1 MGRWCVCRV
10 SVLEAASGPAQ
21 GASGKSW
28 AWLNANRKE
37 PQEYKALSVQSMQEW
52 RQLPELAEFPGAP
65 VHPLLLRSLSLYIS
79 LSYSLTHSLTHLA
92 NP

>member
-1 MGRWCVCRV
+1 MDVWCVCRV

-65 VHPLLLRSLSLYIS
+65 VHPLLL
-79 LSYSLTHSLTHLA
+79 H
-92 NP
+92 